1 METWIPSLP
10 SVLQESTR
18 YHGPWRSSSLGGT
31 TESNNVS
38 VEGLV
43 VTTHKCV
50 LDSCRH
56 LQQEGYDVDCLAVR
70 LVGLVDL
77 DQLAAAMPFA
87 LTPARASS
95 STPTPPRP
103 SARSPST
110 SRRRGLGSYHS
121 GCCRPGICR
130 HFRVRV
136 EPQMSGGGQARG
148 IPCGT
153 VPTPLAVGMGT
164 AC

>member
-1 METWIPSLP
+1 METWMPSLP

-70 LVGLVDL
+70 LVGLGVFFYTHSTQTLGKIPIDVEKTGIGL
-77 DQLAAAMPFA
+77 ISLRMLSPWNLPPFQGPSRAADE
-87 LTPARASS
+87 
-95 STPTPPRP
+95 
-103 SARSPST
+103 
-110 SRRRGLGSYHS
+110 RRRAGERYTLRDRPYPS
-121 GCCRPGICR
+121 CRRYGHRLLIENTTAAGYR
-130 HFRVRV
+130 
-136 EPQMSGGGQARG
+136 RG
-148 IPCGT
+148 F
-153 VPTPLAVGMGT
+153 V
-164 AC
+164 

>member
-1 METWIPSLP
+1 METWMPSLP

-77 DQLAAAMPFA
+77 DQLAAAMLFA
-87 LTPARASS
+87 LTPARSLS
-95 STPTPPRP
+95 
-103 SARSPST
+103 SPST
-110 SRRRGLGSYHS
+110 TRSTSSSYW
-121 GCCRPGICR
+121 
-130 HFRVRV
+130 
-136 EPQMSGGGQARG
+136 M
-148 IPCGT
+148 
-153 VPTPLAVGMGT
+153 
-164 AC
+164 